1 MKIAISAKGQGL
13 DAVLDPRFGRSPY
26 FVIVDTTAGTIE
38 TLTNA
43 NATASGGA
51 GIQTAQFISKQGVE
65 LVITGSVGP
74 KATQVLAQAGIEIN
88 HTKANTV
95 SEAIKELDS
104 PNGDEEFQ
112 PTITSSPQNAIKP
125 TGSYSK
131 LAIATDANLVAPHF
145 GHCPTFTILTVSDNQ
160 VKAKK
165 SIPNPGH
172 KPGFLPRYLADL
184 GIDCIIT
191 GGIGGNAEALFA
203 ERGIRVIGGVQGPV
217 DDVVAAHLAGRLQPG
232 ESLCDHD
239 I

>member
-1 MKIAISAKGQGL
+1 ML
-13 DAVLDPRFGRSPY
+13 CLTPFWPFPY

-125 TGSYSK
+125 TGSIRNW
-131 LAIATDANLVAPHF
+131 LLLQMLIWLPTLRPLPHF
-145 GHCPTFTILTVSDNQ
+145 YHPY
-160 VKAKK
+160 
-165 SIPNPGH
+165 
-172 KPGFLPRYLADL
+172 YL
-184 GIDCIIT
+184 G
-191 GGIGGNAEALFA
+191 
-203 ERGIRVIGGVQGPV
+203 
-217 DDVVAAHLAGRLQPG
+217 
-232 ESLCDHD
+232 
-239 I
+239 